1 MIQCRINNHL
11 NFVLELG
18 LTTAEI
24 LSKCRD
30 NGRNTLASFQQVRGL
45 SQANTGA
52 PVTQAHPSRF
62 RKKSPSNR
70 RYMRSPGHFA
80 FSRSVGHLVRV
91 STVSVI

>member
-62 RKKSPSNR
+62 RKKKAHPIGDTR
-70 RYMRSPGHFA
+70 AAQDTLPFP
-80 FSRSVGHLVRV
+80 VPLD
-91 STVSVI
+91 T

>member
-62 RKKSPSNR
+62 RKKAHPIGDTR
-70 RYMRSPGHFA
+70 AAQDTLPFP
-80 FSRSVGHLVRV
+80 VPLD
-91 STVSVI
+91 T